1 MSTTFVPFQDEH
13 LAAAGAILAW
23 RHRRDRLAQPELP
36 ARFED
41 QDVARRA
48 VEAAW
53 RRPWTSG
60 IAAFEGARLRGY
72 LIGELEMTDIA
83 RERSA
88 SIRQAGHAVDVD
100 ADSTLLQDLYV
111 LAAPEWLAAGCFS
124 HDVTVPVTD
133 EAELRAWFSLGFGA
147 EQVWALRALTDADLA
162 ETTGLSDITIRQ
174 AEPVDRDAF
183 VELAPLIGRQYVQ
196 APIWT
201 ALGPEIFADRRE
213 NFAEVLADPTM
224 TIWLACRG
232 DQILGFQLY
241 YPVEPRDDALHVP
254 DCCMDLN
261 AGATVEM
268 ARGQGV
274 GTLLTQRGLAAARTA
289 GYDWCVA
296 DWRTTNLLAARF
308 WPRRG
313 FREVVYR
320 LRRRV
325 DQRIAWANRG

>member
-1 MSTTFVPFQDEH
+1 MLITIVPFQDEH
-13 LAAAGAILAW
+13 LAAAGAILAL
-23 RHRRDRLAQPELP
+23 RHHRDRLARPELP

-41 QDVARRA
+41 AHVACRA

-60 IAAFEGARLRGY
+60 VAALEDGRMRGY
-72 LIGELEMTDIA
+72 LIGELEMTDMA

-88 SIRQAGHAVDVD
+88 SIRWAGHAVDVD
-100 ADSTLLQDLYV
+100 ADPTLFHELYA
-111 LAAPEWLAAGCFS
+111 LAAPAWLEAGCFS
-124 HDVTVPVTD
+124 HDVTVPAAD

-147 EQVWALRALTDADLA
+147 EQVWALRPLTDADLT
-162 ETTGLSDITIRQ
+162 ETAGAGDIIIHR
-174 AEPVDRDAF
+174 AEPADREAF
-183 VELAPLIGRQYVQ
+183 VELSPLIARQYVQ

-201 ALGPEIFADRRE
+201 PIGPEIFADRRE
-213 NFAEVLADPTM
+213 NFAEVLVDASM

-232 DQILGFQLY
+232 DEILGFQLY
-241 YPVEPRDDALHVP
+241 YPTERRDDALHIP
-254 DCCMDLN
+254 DSCIDLN
-261 AGATVEM
+261 VGATVEA
-268 ARGQGV
+268 ARGQGI
-274 GTLLTQRGLAAARTA
+274 GTLLTHYGLAAARAA

-325 DQRIAWANRG
+325 DARIAWANRG